1 MTFWLNHLRPVV
13 FGGNLDN
20 LLVKEKAEEE
30 RISCHPLNTS
40 LYPSITC
47 RAVILTAGN
56 DNKNDGAGQHS
67 TMSLV

>member
-20 LLVKEKAEEE
+20 LLVKEKAEES
-30 RISCHPLNTS
+30 ISHHPLNTS
-40 LYPSITC
+40 LYLSIIC

-56 DNKNDGAGQHS
+56 DNKNYKAGQHS